1 VRLVTAQH
9 RFITKGRCAGQR
21 RVLDRRFAGMSIQHT
36 RTLLLRADPVARQLA
51 VGFSYWFVF
60 LVALEPGDLI
70 SPAWLRL
77 ALASGLGASAAPVV
91 VMMVRRFPVAGSHVW
106 RHGAIHVLSS
116 VAIAFGLILASCV
129 LAPMFGIGDTRP
141 VEVALPAHL
150 AANWMLLTFTLGAF
164 AALVHALPFARIEA
178 PVVPAQASGFLSIVP
193 VGVRGRVSLVEMAAV
208 DWIETQ
214 GNYLAL
220 HAGAATH
227 LIRETSVAFEA
238 KLDPARFVRIHR
250 RTIVAIDRVRELAPM
265 SNGDA
270 VVRMAD
276 GQELKVSRGF
286 RARVRQMLEATL
298 AGARVR

>member
-1 VRLVTAQH
+1 
-9 RFITKGRCAGQR
+9 
-21 RVLDRRFAGMSIQHT
+21 MSFQHT
-36 RTLLLRADPVARQLA
+36 RTLLLRADPVARQVA

-77 ALASGLGASAAPVV
+77 ALASALGASAAPLVA
-91 VMMVRRFPVAGSHVW
+91 MMVRRFPAAGPLVW
-106 RHGAIHVLSS
+106 RHAAIHALSS
-116 VAIAFGLILASCV
+116 VTIAFGLILASCV
-129 LAPMFGIGDTRP
+129 LAPLFGIGDTRP

-150 AANWMLLTFTLGAF
+150 AANWMLLTFTLAAF
-164 AALVHALPFARIEA
+164 AAILHALQFARPDAA
-178 PVVPAQASGFLSIVP
+178 PTQVSPGFLSVVP
-193 VGVRGRVSLVEMAAV
+193 VGARGRVTLVEMASV

-276 GQELKVSRGF
+276 GRELKVSRGF
-286 RARVRQMLEATL
+286 RVRVRQLMEGTP
-298 AGARVR
+298 AGVGGGR

>member
-1 VRLVTAQH
+1 
-9 RFITKGRCAGQR
+9 
-21 RVLDRRFAGMSIQHT
+21 MSFQQT
-36 RTLLLRADPVARQLA
+36 RTLVLRADPLARQVA

-77 ALASGLGASAAPVV
+77 ALASALGASAAPLV
-91 VMMVRRFPVAGSHVW
+91 VMMVRRFPVAGPFVW
-106 RHGAIHVLSS
+106 RHAAIHTLSS
-116 VAIAFGLILASCV
+116 IAIAFGLILASCV
-129 LAPMFGIGDTRP
+129 LAPLFGIGDTRP

-150 AANWMLLTFTLGAF
+150 AANWMLLTFTLAAF
-164 AALVHALPFARIEA
+164 AAIVHALPLARVDAVA
-178 PVVPAQASGFLSIVP
+178 PAAGFLDVVP
-193 VGVRGRVSLVEMAAV
+193 VGGRGRVSLVEMTSV

-238 KLDPARFVRIHR
+238 KLDPKRFVRIHR
-250 RTIVAIDRVRELAPM
+250 RTIVAVDRIRELAPTT
-265 SNGDA
+265 NGDA

-276 GQELKVSRGF
+276 GRELKVSRGF
-286 RARVRQMLEATL
+286 RARVRAALGQ
-298 AGARVR
+298 

>member
-1 VRLVTAQH
+1 
-9 RFITKGRCAGQR
+9 
-21 RVLDRRFAGMSIQHT
+21 MSFEHT
-36 RTLLLRADPVARQLA
+36 RTLLLRADPVARQVA

-60 LVALEPGDLI
+60 LVALEPGDLV

-91 VMMVRRFPVAGSHVW
+91 VMMVRRFPVAGPLVW
-106 RHGAIHVLSS
+106 RHAAIHALSS
-116 VAIAFGLILASCV
+116 AAIAFGLILASCV
-129 LAPMFGIGDTRP
+129 LAPLFGIGDTRP

-164 AALVHALPFARIEA
+164 AAIMHALPIARADVA
-178 PVVPAQASGFLSIVP
+178 PVHAAPGFLSVVA
-193 VGVRGRVSLVEMAAV
+193 VGTRGRVTLVEMASV

-220 HAGAATH
+220 HAGTATH

-250 RTIVAIDRVRELAPM
+250 RTIVAVDRIRELAPM

-270 VVRMAD
+270 VVRMVD
-276 GQELKVSRGF
+276 GQELRVSRGF
-286 RARVRQMLEATL
+286 RARVRQMLEGSL
-298 AGARVR
+298 AGARV